1 MGFFDKAKE
10 TFRDK
15 TRDKV
20 YAGLQTLGVD
30 ARMAER
36 GRPEEHVGEDFGKS
50 LGLMEIRGSPI
61 RWVNVLKET
70 EGGGPTSTVNYTIAF
85 LVPNPT
91 IQREVHLKTIREK
104 SVPVVGRV
112 VDLQWQGN
120 FEEGF
125 NGLMIEKAI
134 RNQSLTR
141 LREMVRWLNE
151 DVSLNEN
158 LIRLNADVHIRGYP
172 KYDYWA
178 ILHISGSFEWDCLET
193 IARHLLEPAES
204 ESTGTA
210 D

>member
-15 TRDKV
+15 MRDKV
-20 YAGLQTLGVD
+20 YADLQAGGVD
-30 ARMAER
+30 AKMAER
-36 GRPEEHVGEDFGKS
+36 GRPEEHVGENFGKS
-50 LGLMEIRGSPI
+50 LGLIEIRGSPI

-70 EGGGPTSTVNYTIAF
+70 RGPGEGVNYTIAW
-85 LVPNPT
+85 LVPNPN

-104 SVPVVGRV
+104 SVPVVGQV

-125 NGLMIEKAI
+125 NGLMIEGAI

-141 LREMVRWLNE
+141 LREMIKWLNE

-158 LIRLNADVHIRGYP
+158 LIRLNTDVHIYGYQ

-178 ILHISGSFEWDCLET
+178 ILNISGLLEWDCLET
-193 IARHLLEPAES
+193 IARHLLEPVES
-204 ESTGTA
+204 KEI
-210 D
+210 